1 MVSYVCTCG
10 DEYYR
15 VKKRVTV
22 DKRLSGMEYAQAGI
36 IYEPACEFL
45 VSYETIVAELA
56 ADGWLTVYALFSAT
70 TRKHLSRW
78 GRLHGVDYYTL
89 KRLYEQEKSLNIYT
103 GEKRDIPALM
113 IRTIGQRL

>member
-1 MVSYVCTCG
+1 MVSYICTCG

-15 VKKRVTV
+15 VRKRVTV

-45 VSYETIVAELA
+45 VSYETIVAELT
-56 ADGWLTVYALFSAT
+56 ADGWLTVYGLFSAT

-78 GRLHGVDYYTL
+78 GRLHGVDYGIL
-89 KRLYEQEKSLNIYT
+89 KRLYEREKSMNIYS
-103 GEKRDIPALM
+103 GEERDIPVLM

>member
-10 DEYYR
+10 DEYYSVR
-15 VKKRVTV
+15 KRVTV

-45 VSYETIVAELA
+45 VSYETIVAELT
-56 ADGWLTVYALFSAT
+56 ADGWLTVYGLFSAT
-70 TRKHLSRW
+70 TRKHLSKW
-78 GRLHGVDYYTL
+78 GRFHGVYYATL
-89 KRLYEQEKSLNIYT
+89 KRLYEQGKSRNIYT
-103 GEKRDIPALM
+103 GEEREAPNNM